1 MPFSTHS
8 YQHAHQQGKAD
19 RRRPD
24 WIGGARAGLLPVKP
38 METAARSPANFRNP
52 VPGFAE
58 DHFRPFAPQLAGQR
72 QIISSKSSPV
82 LYGHL
87 GVTTC
92 RFIPVYSRVSC
103 SCGAIPAPAALGT
116 RLRARLGLPRP
127 TPYVAASSR
136 TRAAIF
142 SWYSLGA

>member
-1 MPFSTHS
+1 MPGCHSARILISTPIS
-8 YQHAHQQGKAD
+8 RAKRTDAA
-19 RRRPD
+19 RD

-72 QIISSKSSPV
+72 QIISSKSSQV

-87 GVTTC
+87 RVTTC
-92 RFIPVYSRVSC
+92 RFIPVYSR
-103 SCGAIPAPAALGT
+103 
-116 RLRARLGLPRP
+116 
-127 TPYVAASSR
+127 
-136 TRAAIF
+136 
-142 SWYSLGA
+142 